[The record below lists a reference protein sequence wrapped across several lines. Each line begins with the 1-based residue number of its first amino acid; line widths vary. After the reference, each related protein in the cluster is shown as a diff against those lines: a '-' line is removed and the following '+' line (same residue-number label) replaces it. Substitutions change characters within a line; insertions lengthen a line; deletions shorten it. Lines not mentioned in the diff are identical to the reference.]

1 MNHHDFAF
9 DATFGE
15 SAGNLEVYRGTAQQL
30 VFDVLNGKSSTVMMR
45 LSSFRRCVC
54 VLIIICYYLSKPL
67 RTIRQPGMQ
76 CA

>member
-45 LSSFRRCVC
+45 LRSPFRRCVC
-54 VLIIICYYLSKPL
+54 FNSYLLLLFIIIIIICY
-67 RTIRQPGMQ
+67 
-76 CA
+76 